1 MDIDLYGWPYS
12 LKDMLAALST
22 AHFVSIDLELSGIST
37 KTTKQKEETPARRHT
52 LNGRYEELRLA
63 AEEYQV
69 LQMGLT
75 VVTEDVERGVY
86 TLRPYN
92 MYLNPV
98 IKERLHVDRVFSFQ
112 SSCVDFLLTHGFSI
126 DGPFLKG
133 LPYLSREEE
142 YAAIEAEKSRLDRNS
157 IPDIEL
163 RADEVESIDFVRGMR
178 RKIESWLKLKVR
190 LNYFRRSLHL
200 INLL

>member
-1 MDIDLYGWPYS
+1 MDIDKDEWPYA

-22 AHFVSIDLELSGIST
+22 AHFVSIDLELSGMST
-37 KTTKQKEETPARRHT
+37 KTAKQKEETSARRHT
-52 LNGRYEELRLA
+52 LKERYEELRLA

-75 VVTEDVERGVY
+75 IVTEDVERGVY

-98 IKERLHVDRVFSFQ
+98 IKERLHIDRVFSFQ

-142 YAAIEAEKSRLDRNS
+142 HVAIEGEKCRLDRNS

-163 RADEVESIDFVRGMR
+163 REDEIESIDFVRRMR
-178 RKIESWLKLKVR
+178 RRIESWLKLRVR
-190 LNYFRRSLHL
+190 QNYF
-200 INLL
+200 